1 MDPRSNDQ
9 CPMSNVQR
17 PMLTFNNRHLPL
29 LLPLLLLLPM
39 SCNTPQ
45 QSGLSYPETR
55 KDTIVDNYH
64 GTLVADPYRW
74 LEDDNSDE
82 TKAWVQAQNAVSYPY
97 LEQLDGRDAIQERLT
112 ELWNYPR
119 YGNTT
124 KSGGRYFYTY
134 NDGLQNQSVLYVQD
148 ALDQEARVLIDPN
161 TLSDDGTVAMGGWSV
176 SDNGKYIQYAISRSG
191 SDWTEF
197 FIRDIETGE
206 DLTDHL
212 KHIKFSG
219 GAWTKD
225 SRGFFYQRY
234 PEPEAGQELSGQ
246 NRNPMLMY
254 HVAGTDQ
261 AQDQLIYER
270 PDQPDWGFGPSVTY
284 DGRYLVI
291 NIWQGTD
298 PRSRV
303 FVKDLERPNSE
314 VRPFLDAFDAS
325 YSIVGNDGDLFY
337 VVTNKDAPKYKLVAI
352 QLTNPSP
359 SSWKTL
365 IPESEETLQS
375 VRMLN
380 DQFVAS
386 YLKDAYSKIR
396 FYTLEGNPRG
406 ELALPGIGTAGGFT
420 GSRKDTETFYSF
432 TSFNYPSSVFRYDF
446 ATEQSTVYR
455 QPEVAFNPN
464 EYIVEQH
471 FYFSKDG
478 TQVPMF
484 IAYKQGLVKDGSNPT
499 YLYGY
504 GGFNVSMSPY
514 FSVDELALMEM
525 GGIFAMPN
533 LRGGGEYGEQWHL
546 AGTKER
552 KQNVFDD
559 FIAAAEFLI
568 ESGYTSP
575 EHLAIGGGSN
585 GGLLV
590 AATMLQRP
598 ELFAAAIPAVGVL
611 DMLRYHKFTIGWAWA
626 SDYGTSEDPDGF
638 EYLMKYSPLHNVKE
652 GVEYPA
658 TLVTTADH
666 DDRVVPAHSFKFAA
680 ELQSKYSGDRPMIIR
695 IESNAGHGAG
705 KPTSMVIAEA
715 TDVLSFIANH
725 TGLDVRR
732 IPRTERP
739 AN

>member
-1 MDPRSNDQ
+1 
-9 CPMSNVQR
+9 
-17 PMLTFNNRHLPL
+17 MLKSSKN
-29 LLPLLLLLPM
+29 LPLLLLLLLPMLLPM
-39 SCNTPQ
+39 SCTSPQ
-45 QSGLSYPETR
+45 PNRLEYPETR
-55 KDTIVDNYH
+55 KDSTVDNYH

-97 LEQLDGRDAIQERLT
+97 LEGLSGRTAIEERLT
-112 ELWNYPR
+112 KLWNYPR
-119 YGNTT
+119 FGNTT
-124 KSGGRYFYTY
+124 KRGGRYLYTY
-134 NDGLQNQSVLYVQD
+134 NDGLQNQAVLYVQD

-176 SDNGKYIQYAISRSG
+176 SENGKYIQYAISRSG

-197 FIRDIETGE
+197 FVRDIETGE
-206 DLTDHL
+206 DLNDHL
-212 KHIKFSG
+212 KHIKFSS

-254 HVAGTDQ
+254 HTVGTDQ
-261 AQDQLIYER
+261 SQDQLVYER
-270 PDQPDWGFGPSVTY
+270 PDQPDWGFGPSVTN
-284 DGRYLVI
+284 DGRYLII
-291 NIWQGTD
+291 NVWQGTD

-303 FVKDLERPNSE
+303 FIKDLSRPDSE

-325 YSIVGNDGDLFY
+325 YSIIGNDDDLFY
-337 VVTNKDAPKYKLVAI
+337 VVTNKDASKYKLVAI
-352 QLTNPSP
+352 QLSRP
-359 SSWKTL
+359 SSSAWKTL
-365 IPESEETLQS
+365 IPESDETLQW

-380 DQFVAS
+380 NQFVAS

-396 FYTLEGNPRG
+396 VFTLEGNVRG

-420 GSRKDTETFYSF
+420 GSRYDTETFYSF
-432 TSFNYPSSVFRYDF
+432 TSFNYPNTVFRYDF
-446 ATEQSTVYR
+446 ASEQSTVYR

-484 IAYKQGLVKDGSNPT
+484 IAYKQGLVKNGKNPT

-504 GGFNVSMSPY
+504 GGFNVSLTPF
-514 FSVDELALMEM
+514 FSVSELALMDM
-525 GGIFAMPN
+525 GGVFAMPN

-568 ESGYTSP
+568 ESGYTSS

-626 SDYGTSEDPDGF
+626 SDYGTSEDPEGF

-658 TLVTTADH
+658 TLITTADH

-680 ELQSKYSGDRPMIIR
+680 ELQSKYKGDRPMIIR

-705 KPTSMVIAEA
+705 KPTAMIIAEE
-715 TDVLSFIANH
+715 TDVLSFMAKHI
-725 TGLDVRR
+725 GLDVSR
-732 IPRTERP
+732 IPRVAQA

>member
-1 MDPRSNDQ
+1 
-9 CPMSNVQR
+9 
-17 PMLTFNNRHLPL
+17 MLKSSKNLPL
-29 LLPLLLLLPM
+29 LLHLLLLLLLLLPM
-39 SCNTPQ
+39 SCTSPQ
-45 QSGLSYPETR
+45 PSGLEYPETR
-55 KDTIVDNYH
+55 KDSTADNYH

-97 LEQLDGRDAIQERLT
+97 LEGLPGRTQIQDRLT
-112 ELWNYPR
+112 KLWNYPR
-119 YGNTT
+119 FGNTT
-124 KSGGRYFYTY
+124 KKGGRYLYTY

-161 TLSDDGTVAMGGWSV
+161 TLSEDGTVAMGGWSV
-176 SDNGKYIQYAISRSG
+176 SENGKYIQYAISRSG

-197 FIRDIETGE
+197 FVRDIETGE
-206 DLTDHL
+206 DLNDHL
-212 KHIKFSG
+212 KHIKFSA
-219 GAWTKD
+219 GAWTAD

-234 PEPEAGQELSGQ
+234 PEPEVGQELSGQ

-254 HVAGTDQ
+254 HAVGTDQ
-261 AQDQLIYER
+261 SQDQLVYER
-270 PDQPDWGFGPSVTY
+270 PDQPDWGFGPSVTH
-284 DGRYLVI
+284 DGRYLII
-291 NIWQGTD
+291 NVWQGTD

-303 FVKDLERPNSE
+303 FIKDLSRPDSE

-325 YSIVGNDGDLFY
+325 YTIIGNDDDLFY

-352 QLTNPSP
+352 QLSRP
-359 SSWKTL
+359 SSSAWKTL
-365 IPESEETLQS
+365 IAESDETLQW

-380 DQFVAS
+380 NQFLAS

-396 FYTLEGNPRG
+396 VFTLEGNVRG
-406 ELALPGIGTAGGFT
+406 ELLLPGIGTAGGFT
-420 GSRKDTETFYSF
+420 GSRYDTETFYSF
-432 TSFNYPSSVFRYDF
+432 TSFNYPSTVFRYDF
-446 ATEQSTVYR
+446 TSEQSTVYR

-484 IAYKQGLVKDGSNPT
+484 IAFKQGLVKNGKNPT

-504 GGFNVSMSPY
+504 GGFNVSLTPF
-514 FSVDELALMEM
+514 FSVSELALMDM
-525 GGIFAMPN
+525 GGVFAMPN

-626 SDYGTSEDPDGF
+626 SDYGTSEDPEGF

-658 TLVTTADH
+658 TLITTADH

-680 ELQSKYSGDRPMIIR
+680 ELQSKYTGDRPMIIR

-705 KPTSMVIAEA
+705 KPTAMVIAEE
-715 TDVLSFIANH
+715 TDVMSFMAKHI
-725 TGLDVRR
+725 GLDVRLLSR
-732 IPRTERP
+732 SDRS

>member
-1 MDPRSNDQ
+1 MLKSNI
-9 CPMSNVQR
+9 R
-17 PMLTFNNRHLPL
+17 PLSLFM
-29 LLPLLLLLPM
+29 LLPLLLLM
-39 SCNTPQ
+39 FCNNPKQ
-45 QSGLSYPETR
+45 RGLTYPETR
-55 KDTIVDNYH
+55 MDSTVENYH
-64 GTLVADPYRW
+64 GTQVADPYRW

-82 TKAWVQAQNAVSYPY
+82 TKAWVNAQNAVSYPY
-97 LEQLDGRDAIQERLT
+97 LENLPGRSDIQGRLT
-112 ELWNYPR
+112 KLWNYPR

-124 KSGGRYFYTY
+124 KAGRRYLYSY

-148 ALDQEARVLIDPN
+148 ALDQDARVLIDPN
-161 TLSDDGTVAMGGWSV
+161 TLSNDGTVAMGGWSV
-176 SDNGKYIQYAISRSG
+176 SENGKYIQYAISRSG

-197 FIRDIETGE
+197 FVRDIETGE

-219 GAWTKD
+219 GSWTKD

-234 PEPEAGQELSGQ
+234 PEPVAGQELSGQ

-254 HVAGTDQ
+254 HTVGTDQ
-261 AQDQLIYER
+261 TQDQLIYER
-270 PDQPDWGFGPSVTY
+270 ADQPDWGFGPSVTH
-284 DGRYLVI
+284 DGRFLII

-298 PRSRV
+298 PRSRIY
-303 FVKDLERPNSE
+303 VKDLSQPNSE

-325 YSIVGNDGDLFY
+325 YSIIGNDGDLFY

-352 QLTNPSP
+352 QLSNPSP
-359 SSWKTL
+359 AAWKTL
-365 IPESEETLQS
+365 IPESEETLQW

-380 DQFVAS
+380 NQFVAS

-396 FYTLEGNPRG
+396 FFTSEGNSRG
-406 ELALPGIGTAGGFT
+406 ELALPGIGTASGFT
-420 GSRKDTETFYSF
+420 GTRNDTETFYSF
-432 TSFNYPSSVFRYDF
+432 TSFNYPSTVFRYDF
-446 ATEQSTVYR
+446 ATEQSVVYR
-455 QPEVAFNPN
+455 QPEVDFNPN
-464 EYIVEQH
+464 EYVVEQH
-471 FYFSKDG
+471 FYISKDG

-484 IAYKQGLVKDGSNPT
+484 IAYKQGLVKDGKNPT

-504 GGFNVSMSPY
+504 GGFNVSLTPY
-514 FSVDELALMEM
+514 FSVSELALMEM

-568 ESGYTSP
+568 DSGYTSP
-575 EHLAIGGGSN
+575 QHLSIGGGSN

-598 ELFAAAIPAVGVL
+598 QLFAAAIPAVGVL
-611 DMLRYHKFTIGWAWA
+611 DMLRYHTFTIGWAWA
-626 SDYGTSEDPDGF
+626 SDYGTSEDPEGF

-652 GVEYPA
+652 GVDYPA
-658 TLVTTADH
+658 TLITTADH

-680 ELQSKYSGDRPMIIR
+680 ELQSKYGGGQPMIIR

-705 KPTSMVIAEA
+705 KPTSMVIDEE
-715 TDVLSFIANH
+715 TDVLSFIAKH
-725 TGLDVRR
+725 TGLDVKR
-732 IPRTERP
+732 IPRNDQG

>member
-1 MDPRSNDQ
+1 MFCNNPK
-9 CPMSNVQR
+9 QR
-17 PMLTFNNRHLPL
+17 GLT
-29 LLPLLLLLPM
+29 
-39 SCNTPQ
+39 
-45 QSGLSYPETR
+45 YPETR
-55 KDTIVDNYH
+55 MDSTVENYH
-64 GTLVADPYRW
+64 GTQVADPYRW

-82 TKAWVQAQNAVSYPY
+82 TKAWVNAQNAVSYPY
-97 LEQLDGRDAIQERLT
+97 LENLPGRSDIQGRLT
-112 ELWNYPR
+112 KLWNYPR

-124 KSGGRYFYTY
+124 KAGRRYLYSY

-148 ALDQEARVLIDPN
+148 ALDQDARVLIDPN
-161 TLSDDGTVAMGGWSV
+161 TLSNDGTVAMGGWSV
-176 SDNGKYIQYAISRSG
+176 SENGKYIQYAISRSG

-197 FIRDIETGE
+197 FVRDIETGE

-212 KHIKFSG
+212 KNIKFSG
-219 GAWTKD
+219 GSWTKD

-234 PEPEAGQELSGQ
+234 PEPVEGQELSGQ

-254 HVAGTDQ
+254 HTVGTDQ
-261 AQDQLIYER
+261 TQDQLIYER
-270 PDQPDWGFGPSVTY
+270 ADQPDWGFGPSVTH
-284 DGRYLVI
+284 DGRFLII

-298 PRSRV
+298 PRSRIY
-303 FVKDLERPNSE
+303 VKDLRRPDSDI
-314 VRPFLDAFDAS
+314 RPFLDAFDAS
-325 YSIVGNDGDLFY
+325 YSIIGNDGDLFY
-337 VVTNKDAPKYKLVAI
+337 VVTNKDAPKYTLVAI
-352 QLTNPSP
+352 QLSNPSP
-359 SSWKTL
+359 TEWKTL
-365 IPESEETLQS
+365 IPESEETLQW

-380 DQFVAS
+380 NQFVAS

-396 FYTLEGNPRG
+396 FFTREGNARG
-406 ELALPGIGTAGGFT
+406 ELALPGIGTASGFT
-420 GSRKDTETFYSF
+420 GTRNDTETFYSF
-432 TSFNYPSSVFRYDF
+432 TSFNYPSTVFRYDF

-464 EYIVEQH
+464 EYVVEQH
-471 FYFSKDG
+471 FYISKDG

-484 IAYKQGLVKDGSNPT
+484 IAYKQGLVKDGKNPT

-504 GGFNVSMSPY
+504 GGFNVSLTPY
-514 FSVDELALMEM
+514 FSVSELALMEM

-568 ESGYTSP
+568 DSGYTSP
-575 EHLAIGGGSN
+575 QHLSIGGGSN

-611 DMLRYHKFTIGWAWA
+611 DMLRYHTFTIGWAWA
-626 SDYGTSEDPDGF
+626 SDYGTSEDPEGF

-652 GVEYPA
+652 GVDYPA
-658 TLVTTADH
+658 TLITTADH

-680 ELQSKYSGDRPMIIR
+680 ELQSKYGGEQPMIIR

-705 KPTSMVIAEA
+705 KPTSMVIAEE
-715 TDVLSFIANH
+715 TDVLSFIAKH
-725 TGLDVRR
+725 TGLDVKR
-732 IPRTERP
+732 IPRNDQG

>member
-1 MDPRSNDQ
+1 MMKS
-9 CPMSNVQR
+9 SKNV
-17 PMLTFNNRHLPL
+17 PL
-29 LLPLLLLLPM
+29 LLLLLLPM
-39 SCNTPQ
+39 SCTSPQ
-45 QSGLSYPETR
+45 PSGLAYPETR
-55 KDTIVDNYH
+55 KDSTVDNYH
-64 GTLVADPYRW
+64 GTMVADPYRW

-97 LEQLDGRDAIQERLT
+97 LEGLSGRAEIQDRLT
-112 ELWNYPR
+112 KLWNYPR
-119 YGNTT
+119 FGNTT
-124 KSGGRYFYTY
+124 KKGGRYLYTY
-134 NDGLQNQSVLYVQD
+134 NDGLQNQSVLYVMD
-148 ALDQEARVLIDPN
+148 ALDQEPRVLIDPN

-176 SDNGKYIQYAISRSG
+176 SDNGRYIQYAISRSG

-197 FIRDIETGE
+197 FVRDIETGE
-206 DLTDHL
+206 DLSDHL

-219 GAWTKD
+219 GAWTQD

-246 NRNPMLMY
+246 NRNPMLMF
-254 HVAGTDQ
+254 HTVGTDQ
-261 AQDQLIYER
+261 SQDQLVYER
-270 PDQPDWGFGPSVTY
+270 PDQPDWGFGPSVTH
-284 DGRYLVI
+284 DGRFLVI

-303 FVKDLERPNSE
+303 YVKDLSRPNSE
-314 VRPFLDAFDAS
+314 IRPFLDAFDAS
-325 YSIVGNDGDLFY
+325 YSIIGNDGDVFY

-352 QLTNPSP
+352 QLSNPS
-359 SSWKTL
+359 SSQWKTM
-365 IPESEETLQS
+365 IPESDETLQW

-380 DQFVAS
+380 NQFVAS

-396 FYTLEGNPRG
+396 VFTLEGNVRG
-406 ELALPGIGTAGGFT
+406 ELSLPGIGTAGGFT
-420 GSRKDTETFYSF
+420 GSRYDTETFYSF
-432 TSFNYPSSVFRYDF
+432 TSFNYPSTVFRYDF

-455 QPEVAFNPN
+455 QPEVAFNPS

-471 FYFSKDG
+471 FYNSKDG

-484 IAYKQGLVKDGSNPT
+484 IAYKQGLVKNGKNPT

-504 GGFNVSMSPY
+504 GGFNVSLTPY
-514 FSVDELALMEM
+514 FSVSELALMDM
-525 GGIFAMPN
+525 GGVFAMPN

-568 ESGYTSP
+568 ASGYTSP

-626 SDYGTSEDPDGF
+626 SDYGTSEDPEGF

-658 TLVTTADH
+658 TLITTADH

-680 ELQSKYSGDRPMIIR
+680 ELQSTYKGDRPMIIR

-705 KPTSMVIAEA
+705 KPTAMVIAEE
-715 TDVLSFIANH
+715 TDVLSFMAKHI
-725 TGLDVRR
+725 GLDVSR
-732 IPRTERP
+732 IPRG
-739 AN
+739 AQVVN

>member
-1 MDPRSNDQ
+1 MED
-9 CPMSNVQR
+9 
-17 PMLTFNNRHLPL
+17 
-29 LLPLLLLLPM
+29 
-39 SCNTPQ
+39 
-45 QSGLSYPETR
+45 
-55 KDTIVDNYH
+55 YH
-64 GTLVADPYRW
+64 GTMVADSYRW
-74 LEDDNSDE
+74 LEDDNSEE
-82 TKAWVQAQNAVSYPY
+82 TKAWVQAQNAVSFPY
-97 LEQLDGRDAIQERLT
+97 LEGLPGRNDIKDRLT
-112 ELWNYPR
+112 ELWNFPR

-124 KSGGRYFYTY
+124 KAGGRYFYTY

-161 TLSDDGTVAMGGWSV
+161 NLSSDGTVAMGGWSV
-176 SDNGKYIQYAISRSG
+176 SENGKYIQYAISRSG
-191 SDWTEF
+191 SDWAEF

-206 DLTDHL
+206 DLADHL

-219 GAWTKD
+219 AAWTKD

-234 PEPEAGQELSGQ
+234 PAPEPGQELSGE
-246 NRNPMLMY
+246 NRNPILMY
-254 HVAGTDQ
+254 HVVGTDQ
-261 AQDQLIYER
+261 SQDQLVYQR
-270 PDQPDWGFGPSVTY
+270 PDQPYWGFGSSVTH
-284 DGRYLVI
+284 DGNYLVI

-303 FVKDLERPNSE
+303 YIKDLRNPNSE

-325 YSIVGNDGDLFY
+325 YSIICNDGDLFY
-337 VVTNKDAPKYKLVAI
+337 VVTNKDAPKYRLVAI
-352 QLTNPSP
+352 SLSNPSV
-359 SSWKTL
+359 SAWKSL
-365 IPESEETLQS
+365 VNESDETLQW

-380 DQFVAS
+380 NQFVAS
-386 YLKDAYSKIR
+386 YLQDAYSKLR

-420 GSRKDTETFYSF
+420 GSRYDTETFYSF
-432 TSFNYPSSVFRYDF
+432 TSFNYPNTIFRYDF
-446 ATEQSTVYR
+446 ATEQSSVYR

-471 FYFSKDG
+471 FYISKDG

-499 YLYGY
+499 FLYGY

-514 FSVDELALMEM
+514 FSVSNLAFMEM
-525 GGIFAMPN
+525 GGIYAMPN
-533 LRGGGEYGEQWHL
+533 LRGGGEYGEQWHK

-559 FIAAAEFLI
+559 FAAAAEYLI

-575 EHLAIGGGSN
+575 KHLAIGGGSN

-598 ELFAAAIPAVGVL
+598 ELFAAAVPAVGVL

-626 SDYGTSEDPDGF
+626 SDYGTSDNPEDF
-638 EYLMKYSPLHNVKE
+638 EYLIKYSPLHNVKE

-658 TLVTTADH
+658 TLITTADH

-695 IESNAGHGAG
+695 IETNAGHGAG
-705 KPTSMVIAEA
+705 KPTSMAIAEA
-715 TDVLSFIANH
+715 ADELTFIANH
-725 TGLDVRR
+725 IGLDVRR
-732 IPRTERP
+732 IPRTNP
-739 AN
+739 SAN

>member
-1 MDPRSNDQ
+1 
-9 CPMSNVQR
+9 
-17 PMLTFNNRHLPL
+17 MLKSPKNLPL
-29 LLPLLLLLPM
+29 LLLLLLPM
-39 SCNTPQ
+39 SCTAPQ
-45 QSGLSYPETR
+45 PNRLEYPETR
-55 KDTIVDNYH
+55 KDSTVENYH
-64 GTLVADPYRW
+64 GVLVPDPYRW

-97 LEQLDGRDAIQERLT
+97 LEGLPGRAAIEERLT
-112 ELWNYPR
+112 KLWNFPR
-119 YGNTT
+119 FGNTT
-124 KSGGRYFYTY
+124 KRGGRYLYTY

-161 TLSDDGTVAMGGWSV
+161 SLSDDGTVAMGGWSV

-197 FIRDIETGE
+197 FVRDIETGE
-206 DLTDHL
+206 DLDDHL
-212 KHIKFSG
+212 KHIKFSS

-234 PEPEAGQELSGQ
+234 PEPESGQELSGQ

-254 HVAGTDQ
+254 HTVGTDQ
-261 AQDQLIYER
+261 SQDQLVYER

-284 DGRYLVI
+284 DGRYLII
-291 NIWQGTD
+291 NVWQGTD

-303 FVKDLERPNSE
+303 FIKDLSRPDSE

-325 YSIVGNDGDLFY
+325 YSIIGNDGDLFY

-352 QLTNPSP
+352 QLSRPSA
-359 SSWKTL
+359 SAWKTL
-365 IPESEETLQS
+365 IPESEETLQW

-380 DQFVAS
+380 NQFVTS

-396 FYTLEGNPRG
+396 FYTLEGNVRG

-420 GSRKDTETFYSF
+420 GSRYDTETFYSF
-432 TSFNYPSSVFRYDF
+432 TSFNYPSTVFRYDF
-446 ATEQSTVYR
+446 ASEQSTVYR

-484 IAYKQGLVKDGSNPT
+484 IAYKQGLVKNGKNPT

-504 GGFNVSMSPY
+504 GGFNVSLTPY
-514 FSVDELALMEM
+514 FSVSELALMDM
-525 GGIFAMPN
+525 GGVFAMPN

-626 SDYGTSEDPDGF
+626 SDYGTSEDPEGF

-658 TLVTTADH
+658 TLITTADH

-680 ELQSKYSGDRPMIIR
+680 ELQSKYKGDRPMIIR

-705 KPTSMVIAEA
+705 KPTAMIIAEE
-715 TDVLSFIANH
+715 TDVLSFMAKHI
-725 TGLDVRR
+725 GLDVSR
-732 IPRTERP
+732 IPRGAQA